1 MLALNLNRD
10 EAALLT
16 QIVDVYAAELK
27 KAAADGGR
35 GDLVARLAREQPL
48 LRCDILARLCRRQA
62 WRETPACP
70 QTFFNPALKR
80 LPLAT

>member
-16 QIVDVYAAELK
+16 RIVDIYAAELK
-27 KAAADGGR
+27 NAAADGSR

-48 LRCDILARLCRRQA
+48 LRDVLAQLVSLQHA
-62 WRETPACP
+62 A
-70 QTFFNPALKR
+70 
-80 LPLAT
+80 

>member
-35 GDLVARLAREQPL
+35 GDLEIGRAHV
-48 LRCDILARLCRRQA
+48 
-62 WRETPACP
+62 
-70 QTFFNPALKR
+70 
-80 LPLAT
+80 

>member
-16 QIVDVYAAELK
+16 RIVELYAAELK

-48 LRCDILARLCRRQA
+48 LRDMLAQLVSLQRA
-62 WRETPACP
+62 A
-70 QTFFNPALKR
+70 
-80 LPLAT
+80 